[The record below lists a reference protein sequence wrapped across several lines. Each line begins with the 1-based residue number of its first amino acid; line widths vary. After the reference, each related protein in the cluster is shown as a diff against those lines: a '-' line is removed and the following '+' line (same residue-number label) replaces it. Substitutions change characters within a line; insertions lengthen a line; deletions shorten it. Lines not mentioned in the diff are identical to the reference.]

1 MHYSTTVQ
9 CPVLTS
15 DFDGVPTFH
24 RDFTTNAWHYCLKS
38 FHERR
43 RKWRNFNF
51 LLLRMYCVN
60 CRSELN
66 RITDISNH
74 LNNIHRTQ
82 TLLGLQRVLNCKWA
96 LKSRKCSKLN
106 HQLLQRQISRKIFYI
121 SRLYLFDWAAVPSKA
136 NQE

>member
-66 RITDISNH
+66 KNTDISNH
-74 LNNIHRTQ
+74 VNSIHVTQ
-82 TLLGLQRVLNCKWA
+82 TLLGLQRVF
-96 LKSRKCSKLN
+96 KLHMGFEIAEVLEVI
-106 HQLLQRQISRKIFYI
+106 HQLLQRQVLRKFFYNL
-121 SRLYLFDWAAVPSKA
+121 RLYLFD
-136 NQE
+136 